1 MTIIDGK
8 KISEDILNE
17 IRLKVQERANQGLK
31 IPHLAAILV
40 GDDGPSETYVN
51 SKIKACEKVGFNS
64 SLFNYDKNISE
75 EKLIHEI
82 ELVNNNDDIDGFIVQ
97 LPLPSSIN
105 QNNILNSV
113 NPNKDVDGFHPINYG
128 KMTLGVNSFIPATP
142 YGILQL
148 FQRYKID
155 LEGKKCLVIGRS
167 QIVGRPISILLSQSN
182 EFCNATVTLAHS
194 RTINLDLLTLDSDVI
209 ISAIGKPEFLK
220 AEMVKEGAIIVDVGI
235 SRVKDDSSQKGY
247 RIVGDV
253 DFKNVSKKASYITPV
268 PGGVGPMTIA
278 MLLSNTLEACKKN
291 D

>member
-17 IRLKVQERANQGLK
+17 IHLKVQERANQGLK

-148 FQRYKID
+148 FQRYKIN

-235 SRVKDDSSQKGY
+235 SRVKDASSQKGY